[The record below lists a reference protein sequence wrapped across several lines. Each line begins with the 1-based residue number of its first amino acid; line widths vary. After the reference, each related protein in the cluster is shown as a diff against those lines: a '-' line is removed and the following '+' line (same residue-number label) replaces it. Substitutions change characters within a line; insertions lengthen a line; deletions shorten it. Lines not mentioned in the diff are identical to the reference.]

1 MELTS
6 QKSSR
11 NKSRM
16 RFFTRR
22 SSSNN
27 SNVSF
32 KSVGSTLSFSSAN
45 SGSKDESFF
54 ESKLNFESD
63 ADEEFHSVHEET
75 ATPNNHATAASSNLS
90 KSTYIVPNVSNSE
103 KETSKS
109 KLIDLLK
116 EEQDGI
122 KQEQVIESS
131 NNSKLQKLSSIESRG
146 SSVDEIPQQSKIMR
160 NRSFK
165 AMPCCVPC
173 QVFTSCVKDRR
184 KMKTDTSS

>member
-1 MELTS
+1 MELTT
-6 QKSSR
+6 QKSR
-11 NKSRM
+11 KSRM

-22 SSSNN
+22 SSSIN

-75 ATPNNHATAASSNLS
+75 ATPDNHATAASSNLN
-90 KSTYIVPNVSNSE
+90 KSTSIGPTVTNSE
-103 KETSKS
+103 KESSRS

-131 NNSKLQKLSSIESRG
+131 NNSKLEKLSSIESRG
-146 SSVDEIPQQSKIMR
+146 SSVDEIPRQSKIMR

-165 AMPCCVPC
+165 AAPCCVPC
-173 QVFTSCVKDRR
+173 LVFTSCVKDRR
-184 KMKTDTSS
+184 KFKTDTGS